1 MRARIIRRDF
11 DAENLAELQCAP
23 FALQQKIFAPV
34 TFTKSITRKAI
45 ALIRVQSTACA
56 VDFSC

>member
-1 MRARIIRRDF
+1 MVRRDF
-11 DAENLAELQCAP
+11 GAENLAELQCAP
-23 FALQQKIFAPV
+23 CALQQKIFTPV

-45 ALIRVQSTACA
+45 ALIRVQSMACA